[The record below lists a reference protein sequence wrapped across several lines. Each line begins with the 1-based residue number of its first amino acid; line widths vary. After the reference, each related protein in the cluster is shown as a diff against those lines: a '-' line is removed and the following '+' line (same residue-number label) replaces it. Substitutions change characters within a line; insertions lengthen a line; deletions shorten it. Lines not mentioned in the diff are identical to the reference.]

1 MEKSCN
7 IIEEIKDYLL
17 KNQDL
22 QYKQF
27 HSSLMPTINSEVV
40 IGIKVPILRNY
51 TKELLK
57 KYATQSFIPFF
68 KDLPHQYYEENNIHA
83 FLIEKINNY
92 DECLFQLEQFL
103 PYIDNW
109 ATCDMLN
116 PKVFSKNKD
125 KLLKKINEWIKSSHT
140 YTIRFGIGMLMRYF
154 LDKDFNS
161 SYLELVYSIKSEE
174 YYVNMMKAW
183 FFATALAK
191 QYDAT
196 LPLFQNKKLDIWT
209 HNKAIQKAI
218 ESFRVPAEHKQYL
231 KTLKIKN

>member
-57 KYATQSFIPFF
+57 KYDIQSFVPFF

-103 PYIDNW
+103 PYINNW

-196 LPLFQNKKLDIWT
+196 LPIIQNKKLDTWT

>member
-183 FFATALAK
+183 FFATALTK

-196 LPLFQNKKLDIWT
+196 LPIIQNKKLDIWT

>member
-17 KNQDL
+17 KNQNL

-57 KYATQSFIPFF
+57 KYDIQSFVPFF

-196 LPLFQNKKLDIWT
+196 LPIIQNKKLDIWT

>member
-68 KDLPHQYYEENNIHA
+68 EDLPHQYYEENNIHA

-196 LPLFQNKKLDIWT
+196 LPIIQNKKLDIWT

>member
-183 FFATALAK
+183 FFATAWTK
-191 QYDAT
+191 QYDET
-196 LPLFQNKKLDIWT
+196 LPIIQNKKLDIWT

>member
-57 KYATQSFIPFF
+57 KYDIQSFVPFF

-125 KLLKKINEWIKSSHT
+125 KLLNKINEWIKSSHT

-196 LPLFQNKKLDIWT
+196 LPIIQNKKLDIWT

>member
-57 KYATQSFIPFF
+57 KYDIQSFIPFF

-183 FFATALAK
+183 FFATALTK

-196 LPLFQNKKLDIWT
+196 LPIIQNKKLDIWT

>member
-125 KLLKKINEWIKSSHT
+125 KLLKKINEWIKTSHT

-183 FFATALAK
+183 FFATALTK

-196 LPLFQNKKLDIWT
+196 LPIIQNKKLDTWT

>member
-22 QYKQF
+22 QYKKF

-57 KYATQSFIPFF
+57 KYTIQSFIPFF
-68 KDLPHQYYEENNIHA
+68 EDLPHQYYEENNIHA

-125 KLLKKINEWIKSSHT
+125 KLLNKIHDWIKSSHT

-196 LPLFQNKKLDIWT
+196 LPVFQNKKLDIWT

>member
-57 KYATQSFIPFF
+57 KYDIQSFIPFF

-196 LPLFQNKKLDIWT
+196 LPVFQNKKLDIWT

-231 KTLKIKN
+231 KTLKIKS

>member
-57 KYATQSFIPFF
+57 KYDIQSFVPFF

-174 YYVNMMKAW
+174 YYVNMVKAW
-183 FFATALAK
+183 FFATALTK

-196 LPLFQNKKLDIWT
+196 LPVFQNKKLDTWT

>member
-57 KYATQSFIPFF
+57 KYTIQSFIPFF

-231 KTLKIKN
+231 KTLKIKS

>member
-196 LPLFQNKKLDIWT
+196 LPIIQNKKLDIWT

-231 KTLKIKN
+231 KTLKIKS

>member
-125 KLLKKINEWIKSSHT
+125 KLLKKINEWIKTSHT

-183 FFATALAK
+183 FFATALTK

-196 LPLFQNKKLDIWT
+196 LPIIQNKKLDIWT

-231 KTLKIKN
+231 KTLKIKS

>member
-125 KLLKKINEWIKSSHT
+125 KLLKKINEWIKTSHT

-174 YYVNMMKAW
+174 YYVNMVKAW
-183 FFATALAK
+183 FFATALTK

-196 LPLFQNKKLDIWT
+196 LPIIQNKKLDTWT

>member
-57 KYATQSFIPFF
+57 KYDIQSFVPFF

-183 FFATALAK
+183 FFATALTK

-196 LPLFQNKKLDIWT
+196 LPIIQNKKLDIWT

>member
-57 KYATQSFIPFF
+57 KYDIQSFIPFF

-196 LPLFQNKKLDIWT
+196 LPIIQNKKLDIWT

-231 KTLKIKN
+231 KTLKIKS

>member
-1 MEKSCN
+1 MDKKNYIQEKLFSLSDLKY
-7 IIEEIKDYLL
+7 KD
-17 KNQDL
+17 
-22 QYKQF
+22 F
-27 HSSLMPTINSEVV
+27 HSKLMPTVDTDSI
-40 IGIKVPILRNY
+40 IGIRVPVLR
-51 TKELLK
+51 KFSEELNKSEYKDNFL
-57 KYATQSFIPFF
+57 AT
-68 KDLPHQYYEENNIHA
+68 LPHKYYEENNLHA
-83 FLIEKINNY
+83 FLIEKITDY
-92 DECLFQLEQFL
+92 KELIKELDRFL
-103 PYIDNW
+103 PFVDNW

-174 YYVNMMKAW
+174 YYVNMVKAW
-183 FFATALAK
+183 FFATALTK

-196 LPLFQNKKLDIWT
+196 LPVFQNKKLDTWT

-218 ESFRVPAEHKQYL
+218 ESFRVPTEHKQYL
-231 KTLKIKN
+231 KTLKIKS

>member
-22 QYKQF
+22 QYKKF
-27 HSSLMPTINSEVV
+27 HSSLMPTINPQSI
-40 IGIKVPILRNY
+40 IGIKVPVLRNY

-125 KLLKKINEWIKSSHT
+125 KLLNKINEWIKSSHT

-183 FFATALAK
+183 FFATALTK

-196 LPLFQNKKLDIWT
+196 LPIIQNKKLDTWT

>member
-183 FFATALAK
+183 FFATALTK

-196 LPLFQNKKLDIWT
+196 LPIIQNKKLDIWT

-231 KTLKIKN
+231 KTLKIKS